1 MLLQEDYKM
10 PTIKIVPFPGVP
22 GATGPRGAQGIQGE
36 TGLTGPIGPAG
47 DATAYTP
54 NESSNWNTT
63 PTTIAEAL
71 DELAS
76 RVKAL
81 EGGI

>member
-1 MLLQEDYKM
+1 M

-22 GATGPRGAQGIQGE
+22 GAQGPRGLQGIQGE

-54 NESSNWNTT
+54 TTASDWNVA
-63 PTTIAEAL
+63 PTTIGEAL

-76 RVKAL
+76 RLKTL
-81 EGGI
+81 EGGS